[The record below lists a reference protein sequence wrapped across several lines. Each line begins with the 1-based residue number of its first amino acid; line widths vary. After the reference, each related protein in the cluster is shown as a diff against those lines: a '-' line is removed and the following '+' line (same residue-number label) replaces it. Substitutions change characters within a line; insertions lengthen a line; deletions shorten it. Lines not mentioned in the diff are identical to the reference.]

1 MEWTQIALWLEQLD
15 LNLDSINWQQVLT
28 EVASFLQNGAGNV
41 LSTTVN
47 VAASIFNGVVTAF
60 LAIVF
65 SFYLLTN
72 KEKLGSQ
79 IKQLLYAVLKEEH
92 ADYIIRVGGWQTKPL
107 PTSCPGSVSRQL
119 SLARCSLS
127 A

>member
-1 MEWTQIALWLEQLD
+1 MEWTPQIALWLEQLD
-15 LNLDSINWQQVLT
+15 LNLDNINWQQVLT

-65 SFYLLTN
+65 F
-72 KEKLGSQ
+72 
-79 IKQLLYAVLKEEH
+79 V
-92 ADYIIRVGGWQTKPL
+92 
-107 PTSCPGSVSRQL
+107 
-119 SLARCSLS
+119 LS
-127 A
+127 ADQQGEAGQPDQTAFVRGA